1 MLPFDQKPW
10 AKTVAAIVITLS
22 FVGAICLTGYFHS
35 IDALHP
41 SEIVGIIL
49 LLLTIV
55 PPNAAV
61 VLRKAGDESGV
72 SRNQLPHTR

>member
-1 MLPFDQKPW
+1 MLPFDRKPW

-22 FVGAICLTGYFHS
+22 FVGAICLTLYFHS

-61 VLRKAGDESGV
+61 VMRKPGDVDPIQPHQLR
-72 SRNQLPHTR
+72 HTR